1 MYSSFLCFIVIVIV
15 KVISQSSHLPW
26 GFAKVILWGGAL
38 FVLAHFRALRSI
50 TSHFPSCLFPS
61 IIDDAHIIG
70 LPLVVS
76 FAYEHLRPNLM

>member
-1 MYSSFLCFIVIVIV
+1 VGGGV
-15 KVISQSSHLPW
+15 W
-26 GFAKVILWGGAL
+26 GGGGGGGGGGGAL

-70 LPLVVS
+70 PPSVVS
-76 FAYEHLRPNLM
+76 FAYEHLKTKLYVIGLFIQP